1 MTGKV
6 KMYNEERGYGFIAGE
21 DGTDYFVHA
30 SAVSSAE
37 TLYRGANVSFD
48 PGENERGKI
57 ACKVSIVQ
65 PVNRPA
71 FIQFGDVR
79 IKLSN
84 IKNYGISS
92 DTSYYMKIYEYNAQ
106 KAKQVALEKA
116 KRKKAG
122 LIQKILAPAIDT
134 NLYEWKG
141 KKKYIT
147 SFSRE
152 NAMRAI
158 GLDPYDPNDKHSPFS
173 LQENPDGSL
182 EPFYPPSPDEN
193 DFLTEVDPTLY
204 VTTYQGD
211 NFRFVQGAVDF
222 DVHEK
227 CSEIDSYML

>member
-6 KMYNEERGYGFIAGE
+6 KMYNEEKGYGFIAGE

-37 TLYRGANVSFD
+37 MLCRGANVSFD

-57 ACKVSIVQ
+57 ARKVSIVQ

-92 DTSYYMKIYEYNAQ
+92 DISYYIKIYEYNAQ
-106 KAKQVALEKA
+106 KAKQVEIEKA

-122 LIQKILAPAIDT
+122 LFQKIMAPAIDT

-141 KKKYIT
+141 KKKYINSAST
-147 SFSRE
+147 IVAFGINDIYDYLYNINGSFCLKE
-152 NAMRAI
+152 
-158 GLDPYDPNDKHSPFS
+158 D
-173 LQENPDGSL
+173 PDGSL
-182 EPFYPPSPDEN
+182 EPYNPPFSDKN
-193 DFLTEVDPTLY
+193 DFLREVEPTLY

-227 CSEIDSYML
+227 CSELDSYML

>member
-6 KMYNEERGYGFIAGE
+6 KMYNEEKGYGFIAGE

-48 PGENERGKI
+48 PGENERGKV

-92 DTSYYMKIYEYNAQ
+92 DTSYYIKIYEYNAQ
-106 KAKQVALEKA
+106 KAKQVEIEKA

-122 LIQKILAPAIDT
+122 LFQKIMAPAIDT
-134 NLYEWKG
+134 NFYEWKG
-141 KKKYIT
+141 KKKYINSLST
-147 SFSRE
+147 MASLRLNLDDLYDNYGSFC
-152 NAMRAI
+152 
-158 GLDPYDPNDKHSPFS
+158 LK
-173 LQENPDGSL
+173 ENPDGSL
-182 EPFYPPSPDEN
+182 EPYNPPFSDKK
-193 DFLTEVDPTLY
+193 DFLEEEEPLLY

-222 DVHEK
+222 DVHKK